1 MDKLIYDR
9 TELDV
14 KNKTDKGYH
23 NISDLNRI
31 EEWCAYLAILL
42 SSYNYKVDIK
52 VKTNWQLTDIRKA
65 SEMERI
71 RKNIALLK
79 STYCN
84 IPQNLS
90 VPSTL
95 TPITINNAND
105 IERILED
112 INTTITNMEN
122 HFVHCGVAKAGQNR
136 IWQQRYR
143 LKRV

>member
-1 MDKLIYDR
+1 
-9 TELDV
+9 
-14 KNKTDKGYH
+14 
-23 NISDLNRI
+23 
-31 EEWCAYLAILL
+31 
-42 SSYNYKVDIK
+42 
-52 VKTNWQLTDIRKA
+52 
-65 SEMERI
+65 MERI

-112 INTTITNMEN
+112 INITITNMEN
-122 HFVHCGVAKAGQNR
+122 HFVHCGVCKAGQNR